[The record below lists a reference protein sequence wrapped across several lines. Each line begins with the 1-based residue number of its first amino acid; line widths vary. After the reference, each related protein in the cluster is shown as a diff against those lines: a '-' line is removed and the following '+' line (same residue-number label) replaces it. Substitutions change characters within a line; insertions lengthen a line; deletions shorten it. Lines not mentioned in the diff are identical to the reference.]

1 MRVFVTT
8 GKDIDKAFDFDG
20 EVISVGR
27 SSENDIQLKDQFV
40 SRNHLKIHR
49 KNDKWFLEDL
59 NTRNGTF
66 VNGERIP
73 PGEHFEV
80 SEGLSIVV
88 GMSVLSLGK
97 GFSDLILN
105 ALGSPVLS
113 TLAENPAR
121 PSSEPSTGH
130 GRATRPARRRRIAK
144 ASETSLP
151 ESSSRQRGERRMTA
165 QRNMELLTK
174 VYRVLTESLGIE
186 EKLEK
191 TLNFIFDLLLRID
204 RGVII
209 LLDSETGALKEVA
222 AKWREGTESV
232 EYSKEVVDWVLRHEQ
247 AFMVSDP
254 AVRGHK
260 MRETLKLMNIKSVMC
275 VPLICQ
281 SRLRGVLYVDSVS
294 RPYGFRGEDIYL
306 MRALSGPIAM
316 AVENALPTG
325 KDKL

>member
-1 MRVFVTT
+1 MRVFVTS
-8 GKDIDKAFDFDG
+8 GKDIDRTFDFDG

-27 SSENDIQLKDQFV
+27 SSENDIQLMDQFV
-40 SRNHLKIHR
+40 SRNHIKIHR

-80 SEGLSIVV
+80 PEGLSIVV

-97 GFSDLILN
+97 GFSDLIRN

-113 TLAENPAR
+113 TLAENPVHPA
-121 PSSEPSTGH
+121 SEPSTRH
-130 GRATRPARRRRIAK
+130 GRVAGPALRSGTATSSAPSLQDSSPRRR
-144 ASETSLP
+144 S
-151 ESSSRQRGERRMTA
+151 ERRMTA

-174 VYRVLTESLGIE
+174 VYRVLTESLDIE

-191 TLNFIFDLLLRID
+191 TLNFIFDLFLRID
-204 RGVII
+204 RGMII
-209 LLDSETGALKEVA
+209 LLDSETGVLKEVA
-222 AKWREGTESV
+222 TKWREGADNV
-232 EYSKEVVDWVLRHEQ
+232 EYSKDVVDWVLRHKQ

-260 MRETLKLMNIKSVMC
+260 MRDTLKLMNIKSVMC

-281 SRLRGVLYVDSVS
+281 ARLRGVLYVDSVS
-294 RPYGFRGEDIYL
+294 KPYGFRGEDIYL
-306 MRALSGPIAM
+306 MHALSSPIAL

-325 KDKL
+325 KGKS

>member
-1 MRVFVTT
+1 MRVFVTS
-8 GKDIDKAFDFDG
+8 GKDIDKSFDFDG

-40 SRNHLKIHR
+40 SRDHLKIHR
-49 KNDKWFLEDL
+49 RNDKWFLEDL

-66 VNGERIP
+66 VNGKRIP

-105 ALGSPVLS
+105 ALGSPVLPA
-113 TLAENPAR
+113 LAESPV
-121 PSSEPSTGH
+121 PQSPEPSILH
-130 GRATRPARRRRIAK
+130 GKATAPVLRNNTATTSP
-144 ASETSLP
+144 TSLQD
-151 ESSSRQRGERRMTA
+151 SSSRRRGERRMTA

-174 VYRVLTESLGIE
+174 VYHVLTESLGIE

-222 AKWREGTESV
+222 AKRREGADSV
-232 EYSKEVVDWVLRHEQ
+232 EYSKDVVDWVLRHKQ

-275 VPLICQ
+275 MPLICK

-316 AVENALPTG
+316 AVENALPAEKG
-325 KDKL
+325 KP